1 MCSLSGSKKGDLTE
15 GSRPKLGASKPAGA
29 HYKSLFFEQPE
40 KLPIFTKNDR
50 AWSHPYSSE
59 MPELHLKRPTPLD

>member
-15 GSRPKLGASKPAGA
+15 GLRPELTAGKPAGA

-40 KLPIFTKNDR
+40 KTSDL
-50 AWSHPYSSE
+50 YQE
-59 MPELHLKRPTPLD
+59 